1 MTDNPH
7 CRMRSPLV
15 LVTVGMFLEFTCW
28 KLMAPLL
35 PLWATRL
42 GAAPL
47 MVGVLITAFS
57 AVELSCTPVLGAL
70 SDRFGRKPVIVI
82 SLGFSVVSF
91 SMIAA
96 AESLPLL
103 LAAQI
108 VGGLGTAV
116 VSVGQAVVADWVQPG
131 RLAHA
136 MAFLATGMG
145 VAHAVGPALGGT
157 LSMLGPTV
165 PFWTATAL
173 AGVNTVMMWVM
184 LPETRRRECLP
195 RTVASPV
202 RWRGLLRSN
211 WIHRLAVATLIFGCV
226 IVTLEAVL
234 PLFTHQALGW
244 AEAPNG
250 WLFAYLG
257 VAIVTMQLGVVGH
270 YATRFGERRLL
281 AAGLAIAA
289 VGLISV
295 GAGLIIPLLPTLF
308 SLASPVE
315 NRGAVLGFAQGLI
328 ALARLVA
335 PLPAAAVFTWSIGA
349 PFVIVGLLCLVGVA
363 LLTAGNKSSI
373 AAAGPRSGSARQ

>member
-47 MVGVLITAFS
+47 MVGVLLTAFS
-57 AVELSCTPVLGAL
+57 AIELSCTPVLGTL

-82 SLGFSVVSF
+82 SLGFSVVAVA
-91 SMIAA
+91 INTA

-145 VAHAVGPALGGT
+145 VAHAVGPALRSEEHT
-157 LSMLGPTV
+157 SELQ
-165 PFWTATAL
+165 
-173 AGVNTVMMWVM
+173 
-184 LPETRRRECLP
+184 
-195 RTVASPV
+195 SPLNLV
-202 RWRGLLRSN
+202 
-211 WIHRLAVATLIFGCV
+211 C
-226 IVTLEAVL
+226 
-234 PLFTHQALGW
+234 
-244 AEAPNG
+244 
-250 WLFAYLG
+250 
-257 VAIVTMQLGVVGH
+257 
-270 YATRFGERRLL
+270 RLL
-281 AAGLAIAA
+281 L
-289 VGLISV
+289 
-295 GAGLIIPLLPTLF
+295 
-308 SLASPVE
+308 E
-315 NRGAVLGFAQGLI
+315 
-328 ALARLVA
+328 
-335 PLPAAAVFTWSIGA
+335 
-349 PFVIVGLLCLVGVA
+349 
-363 LLTAGNKSSI
+363 KK
-373 AAAGPRSGSARQ
+373 